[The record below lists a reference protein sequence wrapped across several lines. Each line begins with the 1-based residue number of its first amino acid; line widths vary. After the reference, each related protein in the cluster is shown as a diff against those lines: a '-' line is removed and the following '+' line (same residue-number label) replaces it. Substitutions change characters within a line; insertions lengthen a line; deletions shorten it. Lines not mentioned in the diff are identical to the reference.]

1 MTRGR
6 RHEAPFHGTSSGH
19 HVVHVRAV
27 PPRHQGG
34 LPREGK
40 ARPACKQ
47 MDEPVARDAEPG
59 KGHPGQEAR
68 ETESEFKRIGYK
80 MQTIGEYKE
89 YTRQLENEVGKWHH
103 AYDALVVERNALVNR
118 LLKYEKT
125 VSIRNEEGA
134 ESVALLR
141 ETFDAISGELDELRK
156 HEVEWDMAKARIKEL
171 ESEINQLKT
180 R

>member
-1 MTRGR
+1 
-6 RHEAPFHGTSSGH
+6 
-19 HVVHVRAV
+19 
-27 PPRHQGG
+27 
-34 LPREGK
+34 
-40 ARPACKQ
+40 
-47 MDEPVARDAEPG
+47 
-59 KGHPGQEAR
+59 
-68 ETESEFKRIGYK
+68 

-89 YTRQLENEVGKWHH
+89 YTRQLEGEVGKWHH
-103 AYDALVVERNALVNR
+103 AYDALVVERNMLVNR

-125 VSIRNEEGA
+125 VSIRTEEGA

-141 ETFDAISGELDELRK
+141 ETFEAISGELDELRK